1 MLSPC
6 FILKASNSTV
16 STFRHQSVIPNKFSK
31 KIMEAI
37 NLGILTK
44 GMRTEVI
51 NMIAVQMLQE
61 TLYPKSED
69 YTEVCRKL
77 VEMYPVLKDTI
88 GNGYVSIIGL
98 D

>member
-16 STFRHQSVIPNKFSK
+16 STLRHQSVIPNKFSK
-31 KIMEAI
+31 KTMEAI

-44 GMRTEVI
+44 STRTEVI

-61 TLYPKSED
+61 ISYPSLPKVGGDVPSI
-69 YTEVCRKL
+69 K
-77 VEMYPVLKDTI
+77 
-88 GNGYVSIIGL
+88 GYYWNWLCEYYRTRFSY
-98 D
+98 